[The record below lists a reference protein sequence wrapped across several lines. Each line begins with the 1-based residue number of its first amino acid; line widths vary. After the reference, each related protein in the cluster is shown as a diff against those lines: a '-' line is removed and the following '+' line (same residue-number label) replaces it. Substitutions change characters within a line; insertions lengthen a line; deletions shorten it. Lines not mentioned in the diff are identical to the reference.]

1 MADPTDNDAMVEQAI
16 RQMEV
21 AANNV
26 AVRLA
31 KSAGVRAAYVREI
44 KEMSD
49 AMWAAYQGG
58 KLTAAKAAELANQ
71 QRNVILEMARA
82 NDLDFGRAYAQSLKK
97 TGMELDKVITYV
109 MNEKAGFKERFAGKA
124 FSTLTDS
131 QKTEIYEEVIKSAG
145 RNRTAVTQTI
155 PRLRWA
161 ARGLWV
167 ATAAIAIYN
176 IGTAEDPWWQA
187 GREGANVGGGLL
199 GSIAGGAAMGA
210 AGGVWAGPIGVGVGV
225 LVGGILGA
233 VLADHAY
240 VEAAGTSDPRVRD
253 FVGRFTSFLGGTDE
267 SGMADALVNEYA
279 GRTHEVLRVFNA
291 LEHDYSSDSDDI
303 AYEYVTRLKS
313 RPDVARA
320 VKSDVALR
328 NKLVGLLSSGFV
340 SAGER
345 QAAAWL
351 KAP

>member
-1 MADPTDNDAMVEQAI
+1 
-16 RQMEV
+16 
-21 AANNV
+21 
-26 AVRLA
+26 
-31 KSAGVRAAYVREI
+31 
-44 KEMSD
+44 
-49 AMWAAYQGG
+49 
-58 KLTAAKAAELANQ
+58 
-71 QRNVILEMARA
+71 
-82 NDLDFGRAYAQSLKK
+82 
-97 TGMELDKVITYV
+97 
-109 MNEKAGFKERFAGKA
+109 
-124 FSTLTDS
+124 
-131 QKTEIYEEVIKSAG
+131 
-145 RNRTAVTQTI
+145 VTQTI